1 MEKSEMTEPT
11 STLSRH
17 DLEAKIVRHSWSDP
31 EFRKEFVADP
41 AGAFTKYLKIPATSL
56 PKIVVHDEKPG
67 TWHIV
72 LPAKPA
78 NATELSEEDLEK
90 VAGGVTPSIIPSIIL
105 SVETITLV
113 ASPIQSHTR
122 NDQGW

>member
-1 MEKSEMTEPT
+1 MEKSEMTEST
-11 STLSRH
+11 SILSRH
-17 DLEAKIVRHSWSDP
+17 DLEATIVQHSWNDP

-41 AGAFTKYLKIPATSL
+41 AGAFTKYLKMPATSL
-56 PKIVVHDEKPG
+56 PKIVVHEEEPG

-72 LPAKPA
+72 LPAKPT
-78 NATELSEEDLEK
+78 NAQELSEEDLEK

-113 ASPIQSHTR
+113 ASPIQSLTR
-122 NDQGW
+122 GEHGW